1 MTTRLDGLLDELLA
15 AREELADL
23 LVAQRLHTL
32 SRSHLT
38 AQQVRVLAVLQLSG
52 DVPAGEVA
60 RLLEVTAATTTGIVD
75 GLVALGLVTRRADAH
90 DRRVR
95 LLSIT
100 PHGGEV
106 LRDTVVLPDS
116 YGVDLLERL
125 TADELTG
132 LLAGVR
138 GMMRVARE
146 SCTG

>member
-1 MTTRLDGLLDELLA
+1 MTTQAALLAELLA
-15 AREELADL
+15 ARDELADL
-23 LVAQRLHTL
+23 LVAQRLNAL

-52 DVPAGEVA
+52 DLPAGEVA

-75 GLVALGLVTRRADAH
+75 GLVTHGLVARRADTA

-100 PHGGEV
+100 PHGREV

-116 YGVDLLERL
+116 YGQDLLERL
-125 TADELTG
+125 TAAEISGFLVG
-132 LLAGVR
+132 LR
-138 GMMRVARE
+138 GMMRVARDV
-146 SCTG
+146 